1 MNVICDMLPTQ
12 ASMVVA
18 YVPSWLKYSYLS
30 ELLVRYFMFIS
41 CATLIY
47 DIHYPER
54 RLPLPIFPISL
65 MRVL

>member
-47 DIHYPER
+47 DIHYP
-54 RLPLPIFPISL
+54 
-65 MRVL
+65 